1 MKRYE
6 PDIEYHEADRG
17 YPGAYMD
24 ESETGDYVVYE
35 DVKKEL
41 AKLKRYK
48 KMWEKLK
55 EINKLNS
62 TGPETIASRDLSL
75 MMETIEKELE

>member
-62 TGPETIASRDLSL
+62 TGHETIASRDLSL